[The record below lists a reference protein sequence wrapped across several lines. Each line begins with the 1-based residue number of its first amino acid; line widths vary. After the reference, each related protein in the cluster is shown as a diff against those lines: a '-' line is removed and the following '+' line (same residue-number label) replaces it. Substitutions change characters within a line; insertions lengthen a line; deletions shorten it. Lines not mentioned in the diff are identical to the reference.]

1 MILVLV
7 LCILGLCISFF
18 LANQFYEVAIEKGYD
33 DRKYYWFCFLLGLAG
48 WILVC
53 ALPDRGNV
61 SISADSD
68 DLPDL

>member
-33 DRKYYWFCFLLGLAG
+33 DRKVIIKEKNYVVSPMEL
-48 WILVC
+48 IL
-53 ALPDRGNV
+53 
-61 SISADSD
+61 S
-68 DLPDL
+68 